1 MLLAG
6 SKGGLDIATDADI
19 CRPACLHCLCSR
31 VAIAS
36 SNMQPAARA
45 AAAIPCA
52 CIRYTLLEADP
63 SIAFGHLSRLGQ
75 TLVAATLAL

>member
-1 MLLAG
+1 
-6 SKGGLDIATDADI
+6 
-19 CRPACLHCLCSR
+19 
-31 VAIAS
+31 
-36 SNMQPAARA
+36 MQPAARA

-75 TLVAATLAL
+75 TLVAATLALWLLVDSASPTILQALGSDLVSLEGRAVALSRCTKCR